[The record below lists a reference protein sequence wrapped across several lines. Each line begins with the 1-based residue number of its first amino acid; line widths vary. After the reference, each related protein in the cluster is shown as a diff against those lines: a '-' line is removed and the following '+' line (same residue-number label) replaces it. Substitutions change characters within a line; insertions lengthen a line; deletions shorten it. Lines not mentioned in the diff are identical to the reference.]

1 MTFKRSSRNGSN
13 KLAIAGCTDAQIVA
27 ITGHAMRDVQS
38 IPDAHYYLHRDPALA
53 EEAIRKLEV
62 RTNSVAEI
70 AVMSMTVKSATK
82 GAPTEADAPANE
94 TSGGEVCYHRQPQTR
109 RPLCHQQRQT
119 RWRRPQAHPRGPQT
133 QRTVS
138 IGE

>member
-1 MTFKRSSRNGSN
+1 
-13 KLAIAGCTDAQIVA
+13 
-27 ITGHAMRDVQS
+27 MRDVQS